1 MAVIRGKQNFTWLN
15 LSYNCS
21 FMALEEDVLNAPC
34 EKSHV
39 KKSHVKKSHAKQRA
53 KKTSHERVART
64 KTKTQ

>member
-39 KKSHVKKSHAKQRA
+39 KKSHAKQRA